1 MVSISSEA
9 SATDN
14 IPTLVTSLATI
25 THRAEQLLAG
35 GGAPAVPKQKYFDD
49 RDGRKEKTVNNKETA
64 GERKTGW
71 PTFEQKTL
79 YKYPD
84 IYRCYIELISSEYV
98 GKCRLYFCPPYVR
111 ERMNVEKQYPC
122 LRKRE
127 SIFLYTGCFFFFG
140 FSQGAVNQLF

>member
-1 MVSISSEA
+1 MIESRSLPESRRRSESSCAEEEVLSISSEA

-25 THRAEQLLAG
+25 QHRAEQLLAG

-49 RDGRKEKTVNNKETA
+49 RDGRKEKTVNIKETA

-84 IYRCYIELISSEYV
+84 IYRCYI
-98 GKCRLYFCPPYVR
+98 
-111 ERMNVEKQYPC
+111 
-122 LRKRE
+122 
-127 SIFLYTGCFFFFG
+127 
-140 FSQGAVNQLF
+140 

>member
-25 THRAEQLLAG
+25 QHRAEQLLAG

-84 IYRCYIELISSEYV
+84 IYRCYIEFIVNMCVKVDNFFRKLIVLSQ
-98 GKCRLYFCPPYVR
+98 LTI
-111 ERMNVEKQYPC
+111 MN
-122 LRKRE
+122 
-127 SIFLYTGCFFFFG
+127 
-140 FSQGAVNQLF
+140 

>member
-1 MVSISSEA
+1 MIESRSLPESRRRSESSCAEEEVVSISSEA

-25 THRAEQLLAG
+25 QHRAEQLLAG

-49 RDGRKEKTVNNKETA
+49 RDGRKEKTVNIKETA

-98 GKCRLYFCPPYVR
+98 GKCRLYFCPP
-111 ERMNVEKQYPC
+111 
-122 LRKRE
+122 
-127 SIFLYTGCFFFFG
+127 
-140 FSQGAVNQLF
+140 